1 MSDTKLTSFAESL
14 SLKSS
19 RNGFLEGI
27 SCKLYVFHFLNLIV
41 RDEDVLYIKYIRTS
55 QSKKDGSTGIHV
67 PFTVLYAQKGLNPAV
82 DIIYI

>member
-27 SCKLYVFHFLNLIV
+27 SCKLYVFRFLNLIV
-41 RDEDVLYIKYIRTS
+41 
-55 QSKKDGSTGIHV
+55 
-67 PFTVLYAQKGLNPAV
+67 
-82 DIIYI
+82 